1 MSNNSTLNADTM
13 SAKRVYQTP
22 TLRVVSLRNTSII
35 ATSDTQQSQT
45 NEALVEGSTN
55 DWKF

>member
-1 MSNNSTLNADTM
+1 MNNPSLNADTM

-22 TLRVVSLRNTSII
+22 EFRVVKLRATSII
-35 ATSDTQQSQT
+35 ATSATQQSQT
-45 NEALVEGSTN
+45 NETLVEGSTT